1 MKPEHFKQL
10 LEDELN
16 DIKKLLLFKNER
28 YGNSALEPIRIF
40 SKDSP
45 LAQLEVRIDDKLSRI
60 ANQSAGEDEDA
71 VLDLIGYL
79 LIYRLAKKARA

>member
-28 YGNSALEPIRIF
+28 YGNSALEPLRVF